1 MTTEFPRT
9 RVRFLCATAAAAAT
23 LSMVVPAHAGEPE
36 QWPTRPVRFL
46 MAAPAGSSID
56 VLGRVLAERMKEA
69 LGQPFVVENMPGAGG
84 TLAIAALARASA
96 YGHTVAIG
104 FNGPLAFAPFLYSR
118 LPYDPHKDLQPVA
131 LTTSQPNVLAVAATL
146 PVRSVTELIAY
157 AGARPGQLNYAS
169 VGNGSSSHL
178 TMELLRSQ
186 AQLDIAHVPYNGSPP
201 ALNALAS
208 GDAQLTFAVPTAIAP
223 LAQAGK
229 VRMLAVSSPRRW
241 RLLPDLPAIAEAG
254 LPGFE
259 SLAWNGVVLPAATA
273 DAIVQRLNRA
283 LNDALYE
290 SAVRARLNAAGLEP
304 AGGTPEAFA
313 AWMRAEA
320 AKWGPIIRRTGA
332 KID

>member
-1 MTTEFPRT
+1 MTLRSA
-9 RVRFLCATAAAAAT
+9 RGLLHCLCGSAAAAVALAIA
-23 LSMVVPAHAGEPE
+23 LSARAGEPE

-96 YGHTVAIG
+96 DGHTAAIG

-146 PVRSVTELIAY
+146 PVRSVTALISY
-157 AGARPGQLNYAS
+157 AGARPGELNYAS

-186 AQLDIAHVPYNGSPP
+186 AGLDIAHVPYNGSPP

-223 LAQAGK
+223 LARAGK

-259 SLAWNGVVLPAATA
+259 SLAWNGVVMADGTA
-273 DAIVQRLNRA
+273 DAIVQRLNGA
-283 LNDALYE
+283 LNAALYE
-290 SAVRARLNAAGLEP
+290 PAVKTRLNAAGLEP
-304 AGGTPEAFA
+304 AGGSPQAFA